1 MWYVHLQIFG
11 PLLPIVVVDDL
22 DGAIQFINARSVAM
36 THAKCLA
43 CYYMYIFCTIF
54 MNVGEIIDIQ
64 CN

>member
-1 MWYVHLQIFG
+1 MHVHLQIFG

-36 THAKCLA
+36 TRANCLA
-43 CYYMYIFCTIF
+43 CYYMYNFCTIF